1 MGKYIKPPTQIFVK
15 LRITTSI
22 QACKMPE
29 AIQIVDVSL
38 AHPEEAR
45 VHVKYIPQTQQSKK
59 GSDLTEVQKV
69 FTDCLMEA
77 K

>member
-1 MGKYIKPPTQIFVK
+1 MGKYIKPPTQIFFK
-15 LRITTSI
+15 LQITTSI

-29 AIQIVDVSL
+29 AIQIVDFSL
-38 AHPEEAR
+38 AHPEKAR